1 MFGNG
6 NGRILRDV
14 AGNLLGA
21 LLYDET
27 AETTEIHVVL
37 VGQRRLDAI
46 HERLNDCLYLHLFN
60 SGALSDF
67 AYDICLC
74 HFYIVLNY

>member
-6 NGRILRDV
+6 DGRILRDV

-27 AETTEIHVVL
+27 AETTEIHVVF

-46 HERLNDCLYLHLFN
+46 HESLNVACTCTF
-60 SGALSDF
+60 STP
-67 AYDICLC
+67 
-74 HFYIVLNY
+74 VLLAISLTISAFVISI

>member
-6 NGRILRDV
+6 DGRILRDV
-14 AGNLLGA
+14 AGNLFGA

-37 VGQRRLDAI
+37 VGQRRLMLSMKASTIACTCTFSTPVLLAI
-46 HERLNDCLYLHLFN
+46 SLTISAFVM
-60 SGALSDF
+60 F
-67 AYDICLC
+67 I
-74 HFYIVLNY
+74 

>member
-6 NGRILRDV
+6 DGRILRDV

-37 VGQRRLDAI
+37 VGQRLLMLSMKASTIACTCTFSTPVLLAI
-46 HERLNDCLYLHLFN
+46 SLTISAFVI
-60 SGALSDF
+60 S
-67 AYDICLC
+67 I
-74 HFYIVLNY
+74 

>member
-6 NGRILRDV
+6 DGRILRDV
-14 AGNLLGA
+14 AGNLFGA

-37 VGQRRLDAI
+37 VGQRRLDA
-46 HERLNDCLYLHLFN
+46 CLLYT
-60 SGALSDF
+60 S
-67 AYDICLC
+67 
-74 HFYIVLNY
+74 YIVDSAKEIEKLISSTC